1 MLEKFEL
8 PTTELK
14 YTYRVEE
21 LEKTFNR
28 KKIFLVALDVDN
40 TLVDT
45 GPYYQNHVHEM
56 NLKLASHIDSKK
68 DPEVISKEISELV
81 WGSFREDNYKPS
93 LISDEYTR
101 ALSIY
106 LGKDPSNTLK
116 SEIDSHFAEFYFKS
130 PRIFESTPVLINSF
144 LASKRA
150 IVFHSHAQEEWTEIK
165 IDKILKACGLD
176 KLGIKLPFLGTPL
189 NRDKD
194 AKSWAEAYSLANTYF
209 GINVSPEHVL
219 NIGDNWDAD
228 IYPAFQAGCRNFV
241 WINNSQKER
250 ETNES
255 KEWVNDVNL
264 IESKKIGSVIDD
276 LLS

>member
-1 MLEKFEL
+1 
-8 PTTELK
+8 
-14 YTYRVEE
+14 
-21 LEKTFNR
+21 
-28 KKIFLVALDVDN
+28 
-40 TLVDT
+40 
-45 GPYYQNHVHEM
+45 
-56 NLKLASHIDSKK
+56 
-68 DPEVISKEISELV
+68 
-81 WGSFREDNYKPS
+81 
-93 LISDEYTR
+93 
-101 ALSIY
+101 
-106 LGKDPSNTLK
+106 
-116 SEIDSHFAEFYFKS
+116 
-130 PRIFESTPVLINSF
+130 

-228 IYPAFQAGCRNFV
+228 IYPAFQAGCKNFV

-255 KEWVNDVNL
+255 KEWVKNANL
-264 IESKKIGSVIDD
+264 IESKEIGSVIDD